1 MSYWST
7 LNKNSSSFYRKSN
20 IMKWQ
25 FSVSQGSINLSL
37 NAELICRTH
46 QMEQIKITG
55 KNISFILLGNRPLIE
70 GAQRSYPVSWRVFYG
85 DMKDEK
91 LLQSIA
97 KQVEQHIKQS
107 ADNKKVSMF
116 TEVRKTA

>member
-1 MSYWST
+1 
-7 LNKNSSSFYRKSN
+7 
-20 IMKWQ
+20 MKWQ
-25 FSVSQGSINLSL
+25 FSVSQGSTNLSL

-55 KNISFILLGNRPLIE
+55 KNISFILLGNRPLLE
-70 GAQRSYPVSWRVFYG
+70 GTQRTYPISWRVFYG

-91 LLQSIA
+91 LLQDIA
-97 KQVEQHIKQS
+97 KQVEQYIKQS